1 MMFPQQL
8 KYALASQ
15 SVAVDRSP
23 EQPLSGE
30 INKRIEE
37 LKSWAGTDNPGV
49 AVSYFFRQYALFVSA
64 QFDLI
69 THQNA
74 YFACSWDELQFE
86 RVHNYGFNLLQ
97 IHADSRSYTHF
108 PASER
113 FTAMHFVLIG
123 QTEVLIQEFRKH
135 VKISPIILWENV
147 LGSLLWFYANLERS
161 NPRRAAE
168 DMEWLLEAA
177 NWQPAKASYLH
188 KLLGDASLS
197 RAVSGPLRKTCC
209 LYKELPGFATCT
221 FCPNPK

>member
-1 MMFPQQL
+1 L
-8 KYALASQ
+8 
-15 SVAVDRSP
+15 
-23 EQPLSGE
+23 
-30 INKRIEE
+30 
-37 LKSWAGTDNPGV
+37 
-49 AVSYFFRQYALFVSA
+49 
-64 QFDLI
+64 
-69 THQNA
+69 
-74 YFACSWDELQFE
+74 DELQFE

-97 IHADSRSYTHF
+97 THADSRSYTHF

-113 FTAMHFVLIG
+113 FAAMHFVLIG

-168 DMEWLLEAA
+168 DMEWLLEAV

-209 LYKELPGFATCT
+209 LYKELPGFDTCT